1 MEKILYGVILA
12 ADYLHTK
19 SILHND
25 IKENNIVIVQTSVDV
40 SSVLIDLGKGCFI
53 KNAKLCSI
61 TSEKKQ
67 QDHISKYPHLAP
79 DLIRRHCKQSE
90 KSDMYSV
97 GRIIKIVNKQ
107 HIDLPVLESMGSQC
121 TEYYC
126 NNRPSAADMRTFL
139 HNLIY

>member
-25 IKENNIVIVQTSVDV
+25 IKENNIVTMQTSVDV
-40 SSVLIDLGKGCFI
+40 SSVLIDLGKVALS
-53 KNAKLCSI
+53 KMQSYAA
-61 TSEKKQ
+61 EKKQ

-79 DLIRRHCKQSE
+79 DLICRHYKQSE

-107 HIDLPVLESMGSQC
+107 HINLPVLESMGSQC
-121 TEYYC
+121 MEYYC